1 MLFGEFQCKLHVDCY
16 LLLYKTCRILMKF
29 ISQNWNLDKLGF
41 RLLIWTECCGVWF
54 KYLDFR
60 FWSGFNNSEI
70 TIFVKWQR
78 MFSLYFYLLNIYIY
92 WIIYSLTLA
101 WTFDWSLVIYFL
113 GAKEG
118 WSIWQQCFQI
128 YNSFSLL

>member
-1 MLFGEFQCKLHVDCY
+1 MLFGEFQRKLHVDCY

-70 TIFVKWQR
+70 TIFVKWQNV
-78 MFSLYFYLLNIYIY
+78 FVIFFTYWIYIY
-92 WIIYSLTLA
+92 ILDHTFFDLGLNFWLELSNLLSRSQRRMIYLTTMLP
-101 WTFDWSLVIYFL
+101 DIQLI
-113 GAKEG
+113 
-118 WSIWQQCFQI
+118 
-128 YNSFSLL
+128 

>member
-41 RLLIWTECCGVWF
+41 RLLIWTECYGVWF

-70 TIFVKWQR
+70 TIFVKWQNV
-78 MFSLYFYLLNIYIY
+78 FVIFFTYWIYIY
-92 WIIYSLTLA
+92 ILDHTFFDLGLNFWLELSNLLSRSQRRMIYLTTMLP
-101 WTFDWSLVIYFL
+101 DIQLI
-113 GAKEG
+113 
-118 WSIWQQCFQI
+118 
-128 YNSFSLL
+128 